1 MGVTLAVLVL
11 AVISSGFVMLML
23 LPLAF
28 IWLAV
33 SVYMEPWQETVPAEP
48 EVTAP
53 PPVPEIKPEEP
64 VEKPRVMV
72 AGRRPR

>member
-1 MGVTLAVLVL
+1 MGAALAVLVL
-11 AVISSGFVMLML
+11 AAISGGFVVLML

-33 SVYMEPWQETVPAEP
+33 SVYMEPWQESVPAEP
-48 EVTAP
+48 EATAP
-53 PPVPEIKPEEP
+53 PPIPEIKPEEQ